1 MKKPFVIVSILF
13 SIIIVTLFF
22 PRKITHAIIL
32 ESTPNYTLIYTN
44 NKIKKIKFKNSNLH
58 KYTVADFKFNYFKVY
73 SYQIVTPS
81 SNRIL
86 RKTSK
91 KYELEHIGLINL
103 SKNPSFYKIDEN
115 NNITIATSKDIIV
128 GKNNVKSFLNKN
140 ELKTFVIYPMKD
152 YSNIRVGISDNNFT
166 SIYHKEAYLQFN
178 SAGEIYNKT
187 ENIHLDIPKYY
198 TIKFKFSK
206 GKINVY
212 LNGNHITSKNRLY
225 ISGGNI
231 EITNIK
237 RGSPTFNPSFS
248 GILELY
254 PSEKGL
260 IIINEVKV
268 EEYLTKVVPS
278 EMPVWG
284 GIEALKC
291 QSVAARTYAMSDM
304 LSNRYSNLG
313 FHVDDST
320 RCQVYNNTL
329 PQNISNKAV
338 KETTGTIMTYD
349 KSPIDAKYYSTSC
362 GTGVNYKDIWFKS
375 DGSSDVKPYLKT
387 NVFFNNNTNLPSTER
402 EWLEFYKNKSIQAYD
417 KNSPYFRWSVTF
429 GKKTIE
435 DNLNYNLKQI
445 KKNSPDYITLFKRN
459 NPNKKLNR
467 FPKKLKNLKDIQVLT
482 RSDGG
487 NIIEISFLFDNAIV
501 NVKNDSFIRRSF
513 KCTSPPKISL
523 QNKKFIDNWN
533 TLPSSFFSIE
543 TIGDSFTIYGGG
555 YGHGVGMSQ
564 YGAMYLGKKNV
575 DFKTILNT
583 YYKDID
589 FTTLYK

>member
-1 MKKPFVIVSILF
+1 MKKPFLIVSIFF
-13 SIIIVTLFF
+13 SIIIVTLLF

-32 ESTPNYTLIYTN
+32 DSTPNYTLIYTN
-44 NKIKKIKFKNSNLH
+44 NKIKKIKFKNSNLP
-58 KYTVADFKFNYFKVY
+58 KYTVADFKFNCFKVY
-73 SYQIVTPS
+73 HCQVATPS

-91 KYELEHIGLINL
+91 KYELEHIGSINL

-115 NNITIATSKDIIV
+115 NNINIATSKDIIV
-128 GKNNVKSFLNKN
+128 GKNNVKSFFNKN

-166 SIYHKEAYLQFN
+166 SIYHKEIYLQFN
-178 SAGEIYNKT
+178 SPGKIYNKT
-187 ENIHLDIPKYY
+187 ENIHLDIPKHY

-206 GKINVY
+206 GKINIYFNENPV
-212 LNGNHITSKNRLY
+212 ISKNRLY

-231 EITNIK
+231 KIANIK
-237 RGSPTFNPSFS
+237 RGSPAFNPSFN

-291 QSVAARTYAMSDM
+291 QAIAARTYAISDM
-304 LSNRYSNLG
+304 LSNRYSTLG

-320 RCQVYNNTL
+320 KCQVYNNIL

-338 KETTGTIMTYD
+338 RETAGIIMTYN
-349 KSPIDAKYYSTSC
+349 SIPIDAKYYSTSC
-362 GTGVNYKDIWFKS
+362 GTSVNYQDIWFKS

-387 NVFFNNNTNLPSTER
+387 NVFFNDNTTLPSTEQG
-402 EWLEFYKNKSIQAYD
+402 WLKFYKNKDIDAYD
-417 KNSPYFRWSVTF
+417 KNSPYFRWNVSF
-429 GKKTIE
+429 DKKTLE

-445 KKNSPDYITLFKRN
+445 KNNSPDYITLFKN
-459 NPNKKLNR
+459 NNSNKKLKR
-467 FPKKLKNLKDIQVLT
+467 FPKKLKNLKNIQVLS

-513 KCTSPPKISL
+513 KSTSPPKIYL
-523 QNKKFIDNWN
+523 QNEKFIDNWF

-543 TIGDSFTIYGGG
+543 VTEDYFTIYGGG

-564 YGAMYLGKKNV
+564 YGAMCLSKKNI

-583 YYKDID
+583 YYKDIN
-589 FTTLYK
+589 FTMLYK